1 MSRFWGLRIDV
12 KKKWCQDDKQG
23 LSYGLK
29 SDRSLPQ
36 GRDLIQ
42 SEDDLVRIVEELNF
56 CKVKNEF
63 QKMLFEDMKKVQT
76 LKKTLTPADKISSIY
91 RLNKNNYQN
100 LLRNAITT
108 TYKKASKNIG
118 IKINKEGIKFTKL
131 AVM

>member
-12 KKKWCQDDKQG
+12 KRKWHQDDKQG

-29 SDRSLPQ
+29 SDGSVPQ
-36 GRDLIQ
+36 ERDLIQ
-42 SEDDLVRIVEELNF
+42 SKDDLVRIVEELNF
-56 CKVKNEF
+56 CKVKNDF

-76 LKKTLTPADKISSIY
+76 LKKTLTSADKTSSIY

-108 TYKKASKNIG
+108 TYKKPSENIG
-118 IKINKEGIKFTKL
+118 IKINKEGIKFTKQ